1 MGKNFKEFWK
11 RQIAKCLAVAMTL
24 STLFPAGIPVVHA
37 EDAPLQEVDGRII
50 SELAMQKIA
59 EGGSWTNSFEFTAE
73 ILNEIFG
80 TTIATLD
87 SDPTKRIDL
96 AKDIN
101 QYTTAEE
108 NVIAALDDTIDT
120 GTAVPI
126 TIQGNNKK
134 LALRIM
140 MSCLP
145 TQADNPI
152 DNYSPVIINGKQY
165 SDLVAGYLGVEGA
178 LINRD
183 GVMNIGLGNYGSA
196 ASFNGRFDNDATV
209 SYVTPPTT
217 GRYLGKSFSLVAT
230 NGGYSISN
238 LPYLGTHQYEALDS
252 TPTLMIVPRSPFP
265 VTKTAYLQIKF
276 DDGSLG
282 AQVAGQIQ
290 YTTADGEAY
299 NPASGGTTKK
309 VTARATLPAGY
320 QWASGEDGVAQF
332 GYWDSTQYIY
342 ITPAE
347 YVANFTV
354 VDKYDSTIT
363 LSNAILT
370 LQQKVGGAWVDVGD
384 LPAWAFDD
392 TLQNALRAA
401 AGTSNYTFRV
411 INRVAQ
417 PGYELDT
424 DVVSVD
430 PRTNQNLSKNFQE
443 TAKHIVHISN
453 VADDG
458 TPMAGAQ
465 YTLTYGE
472 HTETL
477 TLDAAGNAT
486 SAVFLDS
493 GLGTLTL
500 VRNNEVPGYIADG
513 STQTRTLALDNMT
526 YSAADDAFAYTFRDQ
541 DTLFIPDYN
550 HSIEINVV
558 DETNT
563 AVGNV
568 ELGIYTDAGC
578 TTPAKTETGVDIT
591 PAQLTSNTSGKL
603 TLPEVP
609 AGTYYIKLVR
619 STAGYSDVLFTPAT
633 STDTSV
639 FTVVVEDNDD
649 TAKLDIGIR
658 RQVGD
663 ITLTV
668 TDENGNPVVGAIY
681 ELEVVNVAPDYN
693 GVTLSAGN
701 IIANYTTD
709 DNGVIHIT
717 QMNRGPLSS
726 RNLLNG
732 SYKLNFVSAP
742 YGYKLSSNAPLSVAL
757 NWQEHTTI
765 VYATITD
772 TVNNVTYQT
781 NFSVVDKY
789 DSAKT
794 LDDAVLSLQQKV
806 GENWQHIGDLPSW
819 QLTPS
824 LINTIRAAATT
835 FNFEFQVINRVAQP
849 GYTLDDST
857 VAIDARYDNNRA
869 KQFQEVAKHIVH
881 ITNVADDGT
890 PMAGAK
896 YTLTYGDFSEE
907 IVLDANGHGSSS
919 IFLQDGATSLTLTR
933 DTSVGDYVP
942 EAGNQTRTLTL
953 SDMAYNTTDDAFAY
967 TFTDED
973 AKPDYNHHINIHV
986 IDETDT
992 DVGGIQLGL
1001 YTDANCTNLAVTEL
1015 GAAILDAELTT
1026 DALGNIAL
1034 PEVPAGTY
1042 YIKLVRSTTGYSD
1055 TLFDT
1060 DTDADTTVFTV
1071 TVIDDFRSADIEIG
1085 IRRQVGDITLTVT
1098 DENGNPVVGAEY
1110 ELTIIEANP
1119 DNYAGVEMPDNTVVG
1134 RYTTDDA
1141 GIINITTMNSGAL
1154 TGKKLIN
1161 GSYELSFASSP
1172 YGYNDS
1178 NNAPFAID
1186 LGWVEGEDVVS
1197 KAVRDTIN
1205 NVTYQ
1210 TNFTVVD
1217 KNDTAKALND
1227 AVLSLEQK
1235 VDGNWQHVGDL
1246 SSWQL
1251 TPAMINT
1258 IRAAATTVNYEF
1270 RIINRVAQ
1278 PGYALDE
1285 TFVTLDA
1292 RYDSNLTKEFQ
1303 EAARYIVRIENFAED
1318 TTPMAG
1324 AKYTLTYGSLT
1335 EELTI
1340 GADGKAQSSLFLGTN
1355 ANSLTLV
1362 RDTTVGDY
1370 VPQPENQTRTLA
1382 LTEMVYNA
1390 ADNAFVYTFTDTDA
1404 NPDYNHYIN
1413 IHVIDE
1419 TGANVENVRMG
1430 IFTDAEFT
1438 IPAKTEAGL
1447 DITDVILTTNAA
1459 GMIELPEVPVGT
1471 YYIKLVRST
1480 EGYSDTLFNPE
1491 TDEDTLGFAV
1501 AVVDDFN
1508 AVTLEVGI
1516 RRQIGDVTLTVHDEN
1531 DAPVVGATYALKL
1544 NGTVVG
1550 EYTTDDNGIIHITHM
1565 NKGAMADEI
1574 LTNGQ
1579 YVLDFVSAPANYKV
1593 SEGAPF
1599 DVDLG
1604 WEEHAN
1610 VIYLEMTDI
1619 IETYVTYTLNIDI
1632 KDAELDNN
1640 MLYSR
1645 YAASDD
1651 DAFKAAY
1658 ENSLLTNVAYLVK
1671 GKNITL
1677 TVENI
1682 DPIEVLIDGALVEIP
1697 AGTTLLTH
1705 NIDGGLEFSFANFY
1719 YQPVGADAPIAIDIP
1734 QASYKFTMSASGT
1747 GYEWVAQDLTVD
1759 AYDNN
1764 NRTLNVTF
1772 REQIVQTRVKFT
1784 KTDAN
1789 YGTPIANISFALV
1802 NLDVLTTH
1810 GLDVNN
1816 TNLDNKDL
1824 TEFLADKAID
1834 PVYIAISN
1842 TNGVVDFGMIPYGS
1856 YMLIELYDQ
1865 HSADYEIA
1873 KPIIVNA
1880 TGGTIDESVT
1890 NTTTASFIRV
1900 KYMDKE
1906 SNAAIAGAQFSLLVN
1921 NSVEA
1926 SYDTDSN
1933 GAFISN
1939 HDYINGSFIVR
1950 NTNNV
1955 GGYMIPADVE
1965 ISVVNGTWKMGD
1977 TTLTRVWDSEAG
1989 KWIVEIPVYA
1999 TKNTVNIYSKY
2010 DGALL
2015 PGTTITIVDADNNV
2029 IDTINNATGAVTVR
2043 GLAVGKYLIKQSTL
2057 PGFVTQNEVV
2067 LNIDNDTA
2075 SYDVTFNN
2083 QKTLVTVKTLD
2094 AIGGWELDGVVV
2106 EMYDDDKLIATFNDT
2121 NKSIEGIPAGAY
2133 ILKTVQMPTGY
2144 QAPSADITITVVDTA
2159 AEQVFITNIINPD
2172 ETPEDGSVVYEDNR
2186 TYGTLSLIKKD
2197 SFDNNALANV
2207 EFTLT
2212 YAEDTIVDGNTI
2224 PAGTVIAVLKTDAE
2238 GKATLD
2244 TPVAIGAYTE
2254 EGITPIV
2261 YALTETKLPVGQYV
2275 AGDASIDLGQITF
2288 DYVDDKT
2295 PLVTIPEIEIGN
2307 NRPNIIVS
2315 ATSDP
2320 ETRLFDKNG
2329 VVTGYEH
2336 LTVLQNGQEV
2346 TYTITVENNGNATGY
2361 DIDVR
2366 DILPAEF
2373 VITNASTGT
2382 FSVKNGVVYWHISEI
2397 AAGETVKLVLKA
2409 KVDVDGAALLDNN
2422 ISWTMPET
2430 PYAPGEQVDLEDESI
2445 KWNDLPTSQYQVI
2458 MFRSAASQ
2466 DRIIMSAFD
2475 TLTLHYNFSAMDEL
2489 TDFSFTDVIP
2499 EGLTYVEGSAK
2510 LNGEVYEDV
2519 VFDEETRTLTFL
2531 APDTWMNNMRFTFTL
2546 QVDYIQVGSEHEW
2559 ETHANVTFLENAY
2572 TMKELTLYT
2581 DTITIIADALMDV
2594 EYYTDIE
2601 TFIGDKDNAEDV
2613 SVLKE
2618 NDYVIYSAY
2627 IYNNGVSKLKN
2638 VMLKDIL
2645 PEGMTFEPV
2654 EDNDKRT
2661 ALYADDNEIVW
2672 FAASINPG
2680 EAMEFSVKGT
2690 VKDQKAALIDN
2701 HVTYDVMK
2709 ENVVNANGQ
2718 MVKLLEFQNTAR
2730 DTDSALFQVLEFHK
2744 AAEVVGKPNDNGK
2757 VAIGDT
2763 LVYTMSI
2770 TAADI
2775 VNGIEITDK
2784 VPAGVTFVPGSAQIK
2799 LAGQNDWVNL
2809 KDAAVYDKTSKTV
2822 KFDVNPA
2829 DNEMITIAEGV
2840 SYFRFSVTVDRIG
2853 TNNANANNYNKAT
2866 FTNAASL
2873 DYWAL
2878 PFDEDSVETLESEA
2892 VTHMTEISVTGEKSG
2907 SIDTFEGKYADRKYV
2922 TVVAEGDE
2930 LVFKISVKNSGANA
2944 LTNVVVEDTVP
2955 ANSTLVGKDGDTY
2968 TNKDGVLTWII
2979 PEIKANETAEVSF
2992 TVKVTPPAD
3001 KAVEIINQAKY
3012 AVPMDINNI
3021 KASEWIQTNSVVYQ
3035 AILIKMSSSVPGGVD
3050 ATDAKTVEIGSTIT
3064 YTITVE
3070 NVDDIYG
3077 LNLSNKIPEG
3087 MEFVPDSA
3095 KVKIGDGT
3103 AEAAKFTLDGN
3114 TIKFNQFDEVKA
3126 GKMEV
3131 SFAVKVKDTT
3141 DYDKAVVF
3149 INQADVTLKPT
3160 KDAEKDLVMK
3170 TNPISHTTKKT
3181 NATDTPKLGLE
3192 TTSASLVWGLIT
3204 MVALA
3209 GIGVF
3214 GYFGFIEPKK
3224 RRK

>member
-87 SDPTKRIDL
+87 SDPTKQINL

-217 GRYLGKSFSLVAT
+217 GRYIGKSFSLVAT

-290 YTTADGEAY
+290 YTTADGETY

-320 QWASGEDGVAQF
+320 QWARGEDGVAQF

-354 VDKYDSTIT
+354 VDKYDSSIT

-384 LPAWAFDD
+384 LPAWAFDE

-417 PGYELDT
+417 PGYEIDT

-443 TAKHIVHISN
+443 TAKHIIHIAN

-493 GLGTLTL
+493 GVGTLTL

-513 STQTRTLALDNMT
+513 STQTRTLALDTMT

-558 DETNT
+558 DETST

-639 FTVVVEDNDD
+639 FTIVVEDNDD
-649 TAKLDIGIR
+649 TAKLDVGIR

-681 ELEVVNVAPDYN
+681 ELEVVDVTPDYN
-693 GVTLSAGN
+693 GVALPAET
-701 IIANYTTD
+701 IVANYTTD

-757 NWQEHTTI
+757 NWQEHATI

-896 YTLTYGDFSEE
+896 YVLTYGDYSEE
-907 IVLDANGHGSSS
+907 LVLDNEGKISSQ
-919 IFLQDGATSLTLTR
+919 IFLENGADSFTLTR
-933 DTSVGDYVP
+933 VGEIENYLP
-942 EAGNQTRTLTL
+942 EVATRTIRL
-953 SDMAYNTTDDAFAY
+953 SDMTYDTNSNAYAVAITDSDTY
-967 TFTDED
+967 SP
-973 AKPDYNHHINIHV
+973 PDYNHHININV
-986 IDETDT
+986 VNESNFP
-992 DVGGIQLGL
+992 VKNVQLGV
-1001 YTDANCTNLAVTEL
+1001 YTDAACTTPAKAES
-1015 GAAILDAELTT
+1015 GADISADALTT
-1026 DALGNIAL
+1026 DDNGNIVV
-1034 PEVPAGTY
+1034 PEVTAGTY
-1042 YIKLVRSTTGYSD
+1042 YIKLIRSTVGYSD
-1055 TLFDT
+1055 ELFDLNTNT
-1060 DTDADTTVFTV
+1060 DTEIYTVVVDDDDTAT
-1071 TVIDDFRSADIEIG
+1071 SLNIG
-1085 IRRQVGDITLTVT
+1085 IRFQVGTITLIAR
-1098 DENGNPVVGAEY
+1098 DENGAPIEGALYTARLESVSDDFVDA
-1110 ELTIIEANP
+1110 LLGGFPIGN
-1119 DNYAGVEMPDNTVVG
+1119 
-1134 RYTTDDA
+1134 YTTDSEGRIVISAMDMA
-1141 GIINITTMNSGAL
+1141 TPIPGN
-1154 TGKKLIN
+1154 KLIN
-1161 GSYELSFASSP
+1161 ATYTLTCEQVP
-1172 YGYNDS
+1172 PGYTDANT
-1178 NNAPFAID
+1178 APIVFDLNWEEHAAI
-1186 LGWVEGEDVVS
+1186 
-1197 KAVRDTIN
+1197 IN
-1205 NVTYQ
+1205 RTEFDDFNSVQYH
-1210 TNFTVVD
+1210 TNFSVVD
-1217 KNDTAKALND
+1217 KNNTSTQLPD
-1227 AVLSLEQK
+1227 AVLTLQQK
-1235 VDGNWQHVGDL
+1235 VSGNWQDVGVLDRWELTTDL
-1246 SSWQL
+1246 I
-1251 TPAMINT
+1251 AI
-1258 IRAAATTVNYEF
+1258 IKAAAQTNNYEF
-1270 RIINRVAQ
+1270 RIINSDAQ
-1278 PGYALDE
+1278 PGYVVDTAEVL
-1285 TFVTLDA
+1285 LDA
-1292 RYDSNLTKEFQ
+1292 RIDNNLSMRFEETSQHVVYIKNV
-1303 EAARYIVRIENFAED
+1303 AAD
-1318 TTPMAG
+1318 GTPMAG
-1324 AKYTLTYGSLT
+1324 VKYTLTYGDFTDEIILDEQGEGSSAIFLASDDVSLV
-1335 EELTI
+1335 LTRDTSYGDYI
-1340 GADGKAQSSLFLGTN
+1340 PVDSTLSRTLNLSDMTLGNGTN
-1355 ANSLTLV
+1355 VFA
-1362 RDTTVGDY
+1362 
-1370 VPQPENQTRTLA
+1370 
-1382 LTEMVYNA
+1382 
-1390 ADNAFVYTFTDTDA
+1390 YTFVDA
-1404 NPDYNHYIN
+1404 DIVPDYDHHIN

-1501 AVVDDFN
+1501 AVADDFN

-1516 RRQIGDVTLTVHDEN
+1516 RRQIGDVTLTVHDDYN
-1531 DAPVVGATYALKL
+1531 APVSGATYALKL

-1610 VIYLEMTDI
+1610 VIYLEMTDV

-1632 KDAELDNN
+1632 KDADLDNN

-1651 DAFKAAY
+1651 DAFKTAY

-1671 GKNITL
+1671 GKDITL

-1734 QASYKFTMSASGT
+1734 QASYKFTMSDSGT
-1747 GYEWVAQDLTVD
+1747 GYEWVAQDLNVD

-1824 TEFLADKAID
+1824 TEFLADKAIE
-1834 PVYIAISN
+1834 PVYVAISN

-1880 TGGTIDESVT
+1880 IGGTIDESVT

-1939 HDYINGSFIVR
+1939 HDYINGSFIIR

-1977 TTLTRVWDSEAG
+1977 TTLTRVWDNEAG

-2015 PGTTITIVDADNNV
+2015 PGTTITIADADNNV

-2121 NKSIEGIPAGAY
+2121 NKSIEGIPAGTY
-2133 ILKTVQMPTGY
+2133 TLKTVQMPAGY

-2197 SFDNNALANV
+2197 SFDDNALANV

-2212 YAEDTIVDGNTI
+2212 YAEDAIVDGKTI

-2238 GKATLD
+2238 GKAALD

-2329 VVTGYEH
+2329 VVTGYEY

-2907 SIDTFEGKYADRKYV
+2907 SVDTFEGKYADRKYV

-3149 INQADVTLKPT
+3149 INQADVTLNPT